1 MKKTKKA
8 NNVMNKKELI
18 NLLKE
23 EYDKRLDMFNL
34 IDEVTTEYDG
44 KNILGP
50 ELKLRSVSGALW
62 SVVDGK
68 IIKNK
73 SGEKCLILKKE
84 SENMSE
90 VEKSPR
96 TNPDIYK
103 RNNKKKKSFNIK
115 LDADESDLEDFLLKD
130 DKFKD
135 LYLIPLTKI
144 RSMFTL

>member
-1 MKKTKKA
+1 
-8 NNVMNKKELI
+8 MNKKELI

-23 EYDKRLDMFNL
+23 EYNKRLDMFNL

-50 ELKLRSVSGALW
+50 DLKLRSVSGSLW

-73 SGEKCLILKKE
+73 SGEKCLILRKE
-84 SENMSE
+84 SENISE
-90 VEKSPR
+90 AEKSPR
-96 TNPDIYK
+96 TEPDIYK
-103 RNNKKKKSFNIK
+103 RKNTDKKSFNIN

-130 DKFKD
+130 NE
-135 LYLIPLTKI
+135 YLVPLTKI